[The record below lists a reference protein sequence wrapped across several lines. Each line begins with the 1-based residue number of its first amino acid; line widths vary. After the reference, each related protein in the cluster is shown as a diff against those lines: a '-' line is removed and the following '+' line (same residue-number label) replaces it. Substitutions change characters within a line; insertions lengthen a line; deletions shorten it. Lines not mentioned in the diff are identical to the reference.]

1 VSSEAAKTIE
11 IVDTTM
17 RDGNHSLWGATGL
30 TTPDILAIAPT
41 IDRVGFRVCDFT
53 SSTHMAVSVRF
64 HREDPW
70 ERLRLTA
77 AAMPNTPLS
86 MIGTGKRFASWRPCA
101 EDVMALV
108 FRCMVRNGLR
118 RVQIADPTNDPDD
131 LAQMAGI
138 AKAEGVEEVV
148 IGLTYSVSP
157 VHTDAFYAERARAMG
172 ACADVDRLYLK
183 DPGGLVSVERLRE
196 LAPLFLGG
204 FARGP
209 VELHS
214 HGTIGLAQPMYMEG
228 AKLGFGTLHTAVAP
242 VSNGTSNPSC
252 ETTLRNLEANGF
264 GHALDLDA
272 LAAVSEHFRAVALDK
287 RLPLGGTPGEYDA
300 AYYAHQ
306 MPGGMVTTMRRQ
318 LEEMRRPEL
327 FDAALEECARVR
339 AEFGWPIMVTPFSQF
354 VGTQAVMN
362 VMSGERYAQIPDDVI
377 VYFLGHF
384 GQPAAP
390 PDPDVADRV
399 LSSSHAA
406 ELRKVEPL
414 TLDGARERYGTRLS
428 DEELLLR
435 MTMPAEQVD
444 AMVEASRGER
454 PTPRFGPHP
463 PRDPL
468 VRLLHEVARR
478 PAISYLRLESG
489 DDVVEYRRAPREE
502 EASRA
507 AR

>member
-1 VSSEAAKTIE
+1 MSDTIE

-17 RDGNHSLWGATGL
+17 RDGNQSLWGATGL

-41 IDRVGFRVCDFT
+41 VDRVGFRACDFT
-53 SSTHMAVSVRF
+53 SSTAMAVSVRY

-70 ERLRLTA
+70 ERIRMGA

-86 MIGTGKRFASWRPCA
+86 IITTGKRFISWRPA
-101 EDVMALV
+101 GEEVLRAV
-108 FRCMVRNGLR
+108 FRCVVRNGLR
-118 RVQIADPTNDPDD
+118 RVQIADPMNDPDD
-131 LAQMAGI
+131 LRQMAAI
-138 AKAEGVEEVV
+138 AKQEGVEEVV

-157 VHTDAFYAERARAMG
+157 VHTDAFYAERAKAIG
-172 ACADVDRLYLK
+172 DCPDVDRLYLK

-196 LAPLFLGG
+196 LAPLFLDG

-214 HGTIGLAQPMYMEG
+214 HGTIGLSQPMYMEG
-228 AKLGFGTLHTAVAP
+228 AKLGFSALHTAVAP
-242 VSNGTSNPSC
+242 VANGTSNPSC
-252 ETTLRNLEANGF
+252 ETTLHNLRATGF
-264 GHALDLDA
+264 EHGLDVDA
-272 LAAVSEHFRAVALDK
+272 LAAMSEHFRALALDK
-287 RLPLGGTPGEYDA
+287 RLPLGAPAEYDA
-300 AYYAHQ
+300 AYYRHQ

-327 FDAALEECARVR
+327 FEAALEESGRVR

-362 VMSGERYAQIPDDVI
+362 VMGGERYATIPDDVI

-384 GQPAAP
+384 GSPPAA

-399 LSSSHAA
+399 FSLPQAA
-406 ELRKVEPL
+406 KLRAVEPL
-414 TLDGARERYGTRLS
+414 SMEGARARFGAGKSE
-428 DEELLLR
+428 EELLLR
-435 MTMPAEQVD
+435 LTMPAEQVD
-444 AMVEASRGER
+444 AMIATSRGER
-454 PTPRFGPHP
+454 SAPRFAATR

-468 VRLLHEVARR
+468 VRLLSEVSRR
-478 PAISYLRLESG
+478 PAITYLRLEKG
-489 DDVVEYRRAPREE
+489 DDVVEYRRAAQEGE
-502 EASRA
+502 HA